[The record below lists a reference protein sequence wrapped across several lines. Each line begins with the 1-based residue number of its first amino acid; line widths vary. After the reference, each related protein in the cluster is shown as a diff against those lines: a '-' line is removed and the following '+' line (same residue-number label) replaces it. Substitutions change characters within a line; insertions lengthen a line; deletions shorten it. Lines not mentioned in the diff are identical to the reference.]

1 MSPSKLA
8 ATQTGTFPAARAPRS
23 RQHAGRVW
31 RMRLIAIPQRR
42 QRIVAQRSDLISRVM
57 VKRNS
62 ASHVEHNA
70 HNLLIAAC
78 AVCAHNRATASAD
91 T

>member
-8 ATQTGTFPAARAPRS
+8 ATQTGTLPAARAPRS
-23 RQHAGRVW
+23 RL
-31 RMRLIAIPQRR
+31 M
-42 QRIVAQRSDLISRVM
+42 SRVM

-62 ASHVEHNA
+62 APHVEHNA